1 MSECFVYI
9 TLPGQVQAVTAGRF
23 ELGVGRNGVPVGRF
37 VYGRRYLQRDD
48 AVEIDPVELRLGERE
63 YQTTHHRGV
72 FGALRDAGPD
82 YWGRLVIE
90 RHAGRPPA
98 DELGYLLES
107 ADDRAGALGF
117 GLGVL
122 PPAPRRDYNQTLEL
136 ATLQQAAEALLD
148 EGGRSQGATAAQVAE
163 LLHAGSSMGGARPK
177 VVVEDDAALW
187 LAKFNL
193 ASDRWNMAR
202 VEHAMLRLAA
212 RCGLDVAQSKVV
224 SVAGRDV
231 LLVRRFDRDRADG
244 GYLRHRMVSALSLLR
259 ADEGYQ
265 DRPRWSY
272 LLLAEEVRRACLHAE
287 RDAQELFRRMCFNAL
302 ISNNDDH
309 PRNHA
314 LLARGRHWQLSPA
327 YDLTPSPQVSSERR
341 DLALTIGDFGRAATA
356 ENLLSQST
364 RFGLRRDDA
373 HAIVEAMLT
382 TVQSQWFAT
391 ARAAGVSDADGDRIA
406 GAFAY
411 PGFRPAREPE

>member
-23 ELGVGRNGVPVGRF
+23 ALEVGRNGVPVGRF

-48 AVEIDPVELRLGERE
+48 AVEFDPVELRLGERE
-63 YQTTHHRGV
+63 YQTTHHKGV
-72 FGALRDAGPD
+72 FGVLRDAGPD

-90 RHAGRPPA
+90 RHAGRAPA

-117 GLGVL
+117 GLNVE
-122 PPAPRRDYNQTLEL
+122 PPAPRREYNQTLEL
-136 ATLQQAAEALLD
+136 AKLQETAEALLD
-148 EGGRSQGATAAQVAE
+148 AGERVADVTTTQIAE
-163 LLHAGSSMGGARPK
+163 LLRAGTSMGGARPK
-177 VVVEDDAALW
+177 VVVEDDGALW

-193 ASDRWNMAR
+193 KDDRWNMAR

-212 RCGLDVAQSKVV
+212 RCGLEVAQSKVV

-231 LLVRRFDRDRADG
+231 LLVRRFDRDKADG

-259 ADEGYQ
+259 ADEGYH

-272 LLLAEEVRRACLHAE
+272 LLLVEEVRRTCLQAE
-287 RDAQELFRRMCFNAL
+287 KDAQELFRRMCFNAL

-314 LLARGRHWQLSPA
+314 LLARDRHWGLSPV
-327 YDLTPSPQVSSERR
+327 YDLTPNPQVSIERR
-341 DLALTIGDFGRAATA
+341 DLALTVGDFGRAATA
-356 ENLLSQST
+356 ENLLSQSA
-364 RFGLRRDDA
+364 RFGLRHDDA
-373 HAIVEAMLT
+373 AEVVEAMRA
-382 TVQSQWFAT
+382 TVQSQWFAI
-391 ARAAGVSDADGDRIA
+391 ARAAGVSDGDCARIA

-411 PGFRPAREPE
+411 PGFQSAGERK

>member
-9 TLPGQVQAVTAGRF
+9 TLPGQEEAVTAGRF
-23 ELGVGRNGVPVGRF
+23 ELDAGRDGVPVGRF

-48 AVEIDPVELRLGERE
+48 AVEFDPVELRLGERE
-63 YQTTHHRGV
+63 YRTTHHKGV
-72 FGALRDAGPD
+72 FGVLRDAGPD

-117 GLGVL
+117 GLGVQ
-122 PPAPRRDYNQTLEL
+122 PPAPRREYNQTLAL
-136 ATLQQAAEALLD
+136 ARLQQIAEALLD
-148 EGGRSQGATAAQVAE
+148 EAARTDVTAMQVAE
-163 LLHAGSSMGGARPK
+163 LLRAGTSMGGARPK
-177 VVVEDDAALW
+177 VVVEDDGALW

-193 ASDRWNMAR
+193 KDDRWNMAR

-224 SVAGRDV
+224 SVGGRDV
-231 LLVRRFDRDRADG
+231 LLVRRFDRDQAG
-244 GYLRHRMVSALSLLR
+244 QGYFRHRMLSGLSLLR

-272 LLLAEEVRRACLHAE
+272 LLLAEEVRRTCLEAE
-287 RDAQELFRRMCFNAL
+287 RDGQELFRRMCFNAL

-314 LLARGRHWQLSPA
+314 LLARDRHWQLAPA
-327 YDLTPSPQVSSERR
+327 YDLTPNPQVSIERR
-341 DLALTIGDFGRAATA
+341 DLALTVGDFGRAATA
-356 ENLLSQST
+356 QNLLSQAT
-364 RFGLRRDDA
+364 RFGLRPGDA
-373 HAIVEAMLT
+373 AALVEAMRE
-382 TVQSQWFAT
+382 TVQAQWFAT
-391 ARAAGVSDADGDRIA
+391 TRAAGVSEADCDRIA
-406 GAFAY
+406 GAFVY
-411 PGFRPAREPE
+411 PGFQTTMERE

>member
-9 TLPGQVQAVTAGRF
+9 TLPGQVSAVTAGRF
-23 ELGVGRNGVPVGRF
+23 ELDAGNNGIPVGRF

-48 AVEIDPVELRLGERE
+48 AVEFDPVELRLGERE
-63 YQTTHHRGV
+63 YRTTDHKGV
-72 FGALRDAGPD
+72 FGVLRDAGPD

-117 GLGVL
+117 GLGVV
-122 PPAPRRDYNQTLEL
+122 PPAPRREYNQTLALEK
-136 ATLQQAAEALLD
+136 LQSIAQALLD
-148 EGGRSQGATAAQVAE
+148 DAGKNDVTATQVAE
-163 LLHAGSSMGGARPK
+163 LVRAGTSMGGARPK
-177 VVVEDDAALW
+177 VVVEDDGALW

-193 ASDRWNMAR
+193 KDDRWNMAR

-212 RCGLDVAQSKVV
+212 RCGLDVADSKVV
-224 SVAGRDV
+224 SVGGRDV
-231 LLVRRFDRDRADG
+231 LLVRRFDRDRTDE

-259 ADEGYQ
+259 ADEGYA

-272 LLLAEEVRRACLHAE
+272 LLLAEEVRRACLRAE
-287 RDAQELFRRMCFNAL
+287 RDVQELFRRMCFNAL

-314 LLARGRHWQLSPA
+314 LLARDRHWGLSPA
-327 YDLTPSPQVSSERR
+327 YDLTPNPQVSDERR
-341 DLALTIGDFGRAATA
+341 DLALTVGDFGRAATA
-356 ENLLSQST
+356 ENLLSQSA
-364 RFGLRRDDA
+364 RFGLRHEDA
-373 HAIVEAMLT
+373 ASVIDAMRT
-382 TVQSQWFAT
+382 TVQVQWFAT
-391 ARAAGVSDADGDRIA
+391 ARAAGVSEADCGRIA
-406 GAFAY
+406 GAFVY
-411 PGFRPAREPE
+411 PGFHPSREHR

>member
-23 ELGVGRNGVPVGRF
+23 ELGVGQSGVPVGRF

-48 AVEIDPVELRLGERE
+48 AVEFDPVELRLGESE
-63 YQTTHHRGV
+63 YRTTSHKGV

-90 RHAGRPPA
+90 RHAGMPPA
-98 DELGYLLES
+98 DEMGYLLES

-117 GLGVL
+117 GLNVQ

-136 ATLQQAAEALLD
+136 AGLQQIAQALLD
-148 EGGRSQGATAAQVAE
+148 DGGRADGVTATQVAE
-163 LLHAGSSMGGARPK
+163 LMRAGTSMGGARPK
-177 VVVEDDAALW
+177 VVVEDDGALW

-193 ASDRWNMAR
+193 REDRWNMAR

-231 LLVRRFDRDRADG
+231 LLVRRFDRDKADG

-259 ADEGYQ
+259 GDEGYH

-272 LLLAEEVRRACLHAE
+272 LLLAEEVRRACLQAE
-287 RDAQELFRRMCFNAL
+287 TDARELFRRMCFNAL

-314 LLARGRHWQLSPA
+314 LLARDRHWRLSPA
-327 YDLTPSPQVSSERR
+327 YDLTPNPQVSIERR
-341 DLALTIGDFGRAATA
+341 DLALTVGDFGRAATA
-356 ENLLSQST
+356 ENLLSQSA

-373 HAIVEAMLT
+373 ADMVEAMRV

-391 ARAAGVSDADGDRIA
+391 ARAAGVSDVDCDRIT

-411 PGFRPAREPE
+411 PGFQPARERE

>member
-9 TLPGQVQAVTAGRF
+9 TLPGHVQAVTVGKFAL
-23 ELGVGRNGVPVGRF
+23 ELGRNGVPLGRF

-48 AVEIDPVELRLGERE
+48 AVEIDPVELRLSERE
-63 YQTTHHRGV
+63 YQTIHHRGV

-82 YWGRLVIE
+82 YWGRLVID

-117 GLGVL
+117 GLNVQ
-122 PPAPRRDYNQTLEL
+122 PPAPRRNYNQTLQL
-136 ATLQQAAEALLD
+136 AKLQQIAEALLD
-148 EGGRSQGATAAQVAE
+148 EGKQARGVTATQVAE
-163 LLHAGSSMGGARPK
+163 LIRAGTSMGGARPK
-177 VVVEDDAALW
+177 VVVEDENALW

-193 ASDRWNMAR
+193 KDDRWNMAR

-212 RCGLDVAQSKVV
+212 TCGLDAAHSKLV
-224 SVAGRDV
+224 SVGGRDV
-231 LLVRRFDRDRADG
+231 LLVRRFDRDKAEQ
-244 GYLRHRMVSALSLLR
+244 GYFRHRMVSGLSMLR

-272 LLLAEEVRRACLHAE
+272 LLLAEEVRRACLEAE
-287 RDAQELFRRMCFNAL
+287 KDVRELFRRMCFNAM

-314 LLARGRHWQLSPA
+314 VLARSGHWSLSPA
-327 YDLTPSPQVSSERR
+327 YDLTPNPQVSVERR
-341 DLALTIGDFGRAATA
+341 DLALTVGDFGRAATVG
-356 ENLLSQST
+356 NLLSQAP
-364 RFGLRRDDA
+364 RFGLQREDA
-373 HAIVEAMLT
+373 ANIIEAMRM

-391 ARAAGVSDADGDRIA
+391 ARASGVSDADCERIA
-406 GAFAY
+406 GAFVHA
-411 PGFRPAREPE
+411 GLVASQD

>member
-23 ELGVGRNGVPVGRF
+23 ELEVGRNGVPVGSF

-48 AVEIDPVELRLGERE
+48 AVEFDPVELRLGERE
-63 YQTTHHRGV
+63 YQTTNHKGV
-72 FGALRDAGPD
+72 FGVLRDAGPD

-117 GLGVL
+117 GLNAE
-122 PPAPRRDYNQTLEL
+122 PPAPRREYNQTLEL
-136 ATLQQAAEALLD
+136 GKLQQIAETLLD
-148 EGGRSQGATAAQVAE
+148 EDPHAGDITATQIAE
-163 LLHAGSSMGGARPK
+163 LMRAGTSMGGARPK
-177 VVVEDDAALW
+177 VVVEDEDALW

-193 ASDRWNMAR
+193 KDDRWNMAR

-212 RCGLDVAQSKVV
+212 RCGLEVAHSRVV
-224 SVAGRDV
+224 SVGGRDV
-231 LLVRRFDRDRADG
+231 LLVRRFDRDKADG

-259 ADEGYQ
+259 ANEGYH

-272 LLLAEEVRRACLHAE
+272 LLLVEEVRRACLQAE

-314 LLARGRHWQLSPA
+314 LLARDRHWSLSPA
-327 YDLTPSPQVSSERR
+327 YDLTPHPQVSIERR
-341 DLALTIGDFGRAATA
+341 DLALTVGDFGRAATA
-356 ENLLSQST
+356 ENLLSQSA

-373 HAIVEAMLT
+373 AAVIEAMRA
-382 TVQSQWFAT
+382 TVQSQWFAA
-391 ARAAGVSDADGDRIA
+391 ARTAGVSDADCDRIA

-411 PGFRPAREPE
+411 PGFQPAGEQE

>member
-9 TLPGQVQAVTAGRF
+9 TLPGHVQAVTAGKF
-23 ELGVGRNGVPVGRF
+23 ALELGRNGVPLGRF

-63 YQTTHHRGV
+63 YQTIHHRGV

-82 YWGRLVIE
+82 YWGRLVID

-117 GLGVL
+117 GLNVQ
-122 PPAPRRDYNQTLEL
+122 PPAPRRNYNQTLQL
-136 ATLQQAAEALLD
+136 AKLQQIAEALLA
-148 EGGRSQGATAAQVAE
+148 EGKQARGVTATQVAE
-163 LLHAGSSMGGARPK
+163 LIRAGTSMGGARPK
-177 VVVEDDAALW
+177 VVVEDENALW

-193 ASDRWNMAR
+193 KDDRWNMAR

-212 RCGLDVAQSKVV
+212 TCGLDAAHSKLV
-224 SVAGRDV
+224 SVGGRDV
-231 LLVRRFDRDRADG
+231 LLVRRFDRDKAEQ
-244 GYLRHRMVSALSLLR
+244 GYFRHRMVSGLSMLR

-272 LLLAEEVRRACLHAE
+272 LLLAEEVRRACLEAE
-287 RDAQELFRRMCFNAL
+287 KDVRELFRRMCFNAM

-314 LLARGRHWQLSPA
+314 VLARSGHWSLSPA
-327 YDLTPSPQVSSERR
+327 YDLTPNPQVSVERR
-341 DLALTIGDFGRAATA
+341 DLALTVGDFGRAATVG
-356 ENLLSQST
+356 NLLSQAP
-364 RFGLRRDDA
+364 RFGLQREDA
-373 HAIVEAMLT
+373 ANIIEAMRM

-391 ARAAGVSDADGDRIA
+391 ARASGVSDADCERIA
-406 GAFAY
+406 GAFVYA
-411 PGFRPAREPE
+411 GLVASQD